1 VIPNFPNSLRDIR
14 KSNEVATPVLK
25 CKLMSANSLNRIG
38 RIKLFIGL
46 FLIILTFIL
55 GKVALAVL
63 ALNPNL
69 SLLIYAISWVI
80 FIGGIAICGKEGYI
94 MAKHLYK
101 KYANRAIVWLRES
114 KP

>member
-1 VIPNFPNSLRDIR
+1 MSTRVS
-14 KSNEVATPVLK
+14 KW
-25 CKLMSANSLNRIG
+25 KLMSAGFLNRIG

-46 FLIILTFIL
+46 SLIILTSIL

-80 FIGGIAICGKEGYI
+80 FIGGIAICGKEGYY
-94 MAKHLYK
+94 MAKRLYK
-101 KYANRAIVWLRES
+101 KYGNRVIGWLKEPES
-114 KP
+114 